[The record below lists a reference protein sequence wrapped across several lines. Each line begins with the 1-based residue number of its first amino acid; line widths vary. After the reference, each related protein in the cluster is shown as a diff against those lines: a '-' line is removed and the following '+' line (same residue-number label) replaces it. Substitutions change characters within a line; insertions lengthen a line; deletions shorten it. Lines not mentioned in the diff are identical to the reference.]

1 MNIISSKVD
10 MNEYKLL
17 GTKSKQ
23 KKLRVSLFL
32 GFLKK
37 LKKENKLKS
46 DDRKWIDKIY
56 KIQHIKNKIYDDS
69 KLQA

>member
-46 DDRKWIDKIY
+46 DDRK
-56 KIQHIKNKIYDDS
+56 
-69 KLQA
+69 